1 MRSFHQARLEPIAI
15 KADAP
20 ESALA
25 AAARQA
31 VTASLKSEFRLDPL
45 FRPEFSKLF
54 SVCTSVAI
62 RHGPLIERAIA
73 EALERNELIVLR
85 NRHVPV
91 THGALALVSSTKY
104 EQIAA
109 QQIDFDGND
118 IVDYV
123 DADIIAID
131 KKQKCA
137 GAFSV
142 KRGGGA
148 AGTKKRTSDDRLLRA
163 LGFTLAS
170 WLRREGYR
178 MVDSAL
184 VMVIDYYGQSG
195 FPKDLTIDRN
205 ELDDFFGLPITAE
218 VDAMTEAMRAA
229 IDVEIRRLLEPILQ
243 TMTPPPVAQP
253 KTAQRPTNRARPVPP
268 RRTRP
273 RWGGEAVAL
282 VEAMKPPRTFAAG
295 DRGS

>member
-1 MRSFHQARLEPIAI
+1 MRPFRQAHFQPITI
-15 KADAP
+15 EADAP

-25 AAARQA
+25 EAARLA
-31 VTASLKSEFRLDPL
+31 VTASLKAEFRPDPL
-45 FRPEFSKLF
+45 FRPEISQLF
-54 SVCTSVAI
+54 SVCTSGAI

-73 EALERNELIVLR
+73 GALERNELIVLR

-91 THGALALVSSTKY
+91 THGALALVSSTNY
-104 EQIAA
+104 EQIAD

-131 KKQKCA
+131 EKRKCA

-148 AGTKKRTSDDRLLRA
+148 AGTRKRTSDDRLLRA

-170 WLRREGYR
+170 WLRREGHR

-229 IDVEIRRLLEPILQ
+229 IDAEIRRLLEPILR
-243 TMTPPPVAQP
+243 TMTPPPAEKLKAAP
-253 KTAQRPTNRARPVPP
+253 RPTNKARLVPP

-273 RWGGEAVAL
+273 RWGGKPLAP
-282 VEAMKPPRTFAAG
+282 VEIAAPARTFIAG
-295 DRGS
+295 DRRS

>member
-1 MRSFHQARLEPIAI
+1 MRSFYQTRSEPIAI
-15 KADAP
+15 EADAQ

-31 VTASLKSEFRLDPL
+31 VAASLKAEFRPDPL

-54 SVCTSVAI
+54 SVCTSGAI

-85 NRHVPV
+85 NHHVPV
-91 THGALALVSSTKY
+91 THGALALVSSAKY
-104 EQIAA
+104 EQIAD

-131 KKQKCA
+131 EKQKCA

-229 IDVEIRRLLEPILQ
+229 IDVEIRRLLEPILR
-243 TMTPPPVAQP
+243 TMTPAPADKP
-253 KTAQRPTNRARPVPP
+253 KAARRATNRARPVPP
-268 RRTRP
+268 RRVRP
-273 RWGGEAVAL
+273 RWGGEVTTPA
-282 VEAMKPPRTFAAG
+282 RTFIAG
-295 DRGS
+295 DRRN